1 MSTNNVDNLSD
12 QEVSQITLYAKG
24 LIEGI
29 RDVLPKDKADF
40 ILEDYWYAWDN
51 TIDMNIMYDPQHNN
65 HVLCLYPVYNQVRD
79 DSTFQRFILG
89 TRG

>member
-1 MSTNNVDNLSD
+1 MSTNVDNLSD
-12 QEVSQITLYAKG
+12 AEVSQITTYAKG

-29 RDVLPKDKADF
+29 RDVLPKEQADA

-51 TIDMNIMYDPQHNN
+51 TIDMNIMYDHEHNN
-65 HVLCLYPVYNQVRD
+65 HVLCLYPVYNQIRD
-79 DSTFQRFILG
+79 DSTFQRLILG

>member
-40 ILEDYWYAWDN
+40 ILEDYWYA
-51 TIDMNIMYDPQHNN
+51 IQHFND
-65 HVLCLYPVYNQVRD
+65 L
-79 DSTFQRFILG
+79 F
-89 TRG
+89 